1 MLRAG
6 ATRRDSS
13 NSGAVTIQGRFYA
26 LALGAMVLDGEAA
39 VGDVL
44 LSGGLSLCH
53 QDEADFG
60 GGGRILPAAEELPV
74 PVHLDSSSAVWPP
87 LCTMRCYE
95 LMDASAGISRPG
107 PRQWS
112 ANYRHLNDKVLQL
125 PFAWKR
131 VPSFSAALPARL
143 GTDPQLHG

>member
-13 NSGAVTIQGRFYA
+13 NSGAVTIRGQFYA
-26 LALGAMVLDGEAA
+26 LALGALVLDGEEA

-44 LSGGLSLCH
+44 LSGRPSFCH
-53 QDEADFG
+53 QDEADLG
-60 GGGRILPAAEELPV
+60 GGETSPAAEELPV
-74 PVHLDSSSAVWPP
+74 PVHMDSSSALWPP

-95 LMDASAGISRPG
+95 LMGASTGISRPG

-131 VPSFSAALPARL
+131 VPSFSAVLPARL

>member
-13 NSGAVTIQGRFYA
+13 NGGAVTIQGRFYA

-39 VGDVL
+39 VGDVF

-60 GGGRILPAAEELPV
+60 GGKQFSRQQR
-74 PVHLDSSSAVWPP
+74 SSQS
-87 LCTMRCYE
+87 LCIWT
-95 LMDASAGISRPG
+95 
-107 PRQWS
+107 PRQPFGRRS
-112 ANYRHLNDKVLQL
+112 AQCAVMNSWTHQ
-125 PFAWKR
+125 
-131 VPSFSAALPARL
+131 PA
-143 GTDPQLHG
+143 

>member
-53 QDEADFG
+53 QDEADLG
-60 GGGRILPAAEELPV
+60 GGGKNSPGSRGAPSP
-74 PVHLDSSSAVWPP
+74 
-87 LCTMRCYE
+87 R
-95 LMDASAGISRPG
+95 ASGLLVSRL
-107 PRQWS
+107 
-112 ANYRHLNDKVLQL
+112 A
-125 PFAWKR
+125 
-131 VPSFSAALPARL
+131 AALHNAL
-143 GTDPQLHG
+143 L